1 MPGPGRNLVLSPML
15 VSIARV
21 GLRRHAVSR
30 AVVLVGALVIG
41 QVARSG
47 ASVGEPHAQAA
58 VSPPRSAPELEG
70 SSPPLASTPRAAA
83 AETKTVGP
91 VLLETVDI
99 RPAPNPLAGASAA
112 ELARFAFRPPE
123 SLGSVCFGRP
133 NRGRLVNG
141 VELRS
146 EPGLRVMV
154 DDDNSYGTAETVRTL
169 RAAVAELHVDHPT
182 APDLNVGDLSR
193 ARGGYLR
200 PHRSHQLGVDADLGY
215 FYRGEGKWYTKAG
228 ADNLDRE
235 LTWAFLK
242 ALIAQGGIE
251 YVFMDRSVQALLR
264 NYALDRGEDNAW
276 LETLFESPAH
286 RDTLFR
292 HAYGHITHFHVRFL
306 DPAAERV
313 GRALEGRLRRPGR
326 R

>member
-1 MPGPGRNLVLSPML
+1 ML
-15 VSIARV
+15 VSIARA

-58 VSPPRSAPELEG
+58 LSPSGPVAAGQGRSPRVEL
-70 SSPPLASTPRAAA
+70 AARLVA
-83 AETKTVGP
+83 AETQARGP
-91 VLLETVDI
+91 VVLEAVDV
-99 RPAPNPLAGASAA
+99 RPAPNPLTGASAA
-112 ELARFAFRPPE
+112 DLARFALRPPE
-123 SLGSVCFGRP
+123 ALGSVCFGRP
-133 NRGRLVNG
+133 NRGRLFNG
-141 VELRS
+141 VELHS

-169 RAAVAELHVDHPT
+169 RAAVAELRAEHPA

-193 ARGGYLR
+193 ARGGYMR

-215 FYRGEGKWYTKAG
+215 FYRGEAKWYTRAG

-264 NYALDRGEDNAW
+264 NYALDRGADAAW
-276 LETLFESPAH
+276 LDTLFESPAH
-286 RDTLFR
+286 RDTLIR

-313 GRALEGRLRRPGR
+313 GRVLERRVRRPGR

>member
-21 GLRRHAVSR
+21 GLRRHAASR
-30 AVVLVGALVIG
+30 AVVLVAAFVIG

-58 VSPPRSAPELEG
+58 VSQPV
-70 SSPPLASTPRAAA
+70 LAAARQGNLPSIEPGARATA
-83 AETKTVGP
+83 AETTAAGP
-91 VLLETVDI
+91 VMVDAVDI

-112 ELARFAFRPPE
+112 ELARYSVRPPE

-133 NRGRLVNG
+133 NRGRLFNG

-154 DDDNSYGTAETVRTL
+154 DDDNSFGTAETVRTL
-169 RAAVAELHVDHPT
+169 RAAVAELRAEHPA

-215 FYRGEGKWYTKAG
+215 FYRGEGKWYTKAH

-251 YVFMDRSVQALLR
+251 YVFMDRSVQALLH
-264 NYALDRGEDNAW
+264 NYALDRHEDPAW

-286 RDTLFR
+286 RDTLIR

-306 DPAAERV
+306 DPAAERI
-313 GRALEGRLRRPGR
+313 GRVLDGRLRRPGR